1 MYHLIIR
8 NSLPLVTLLLL
19 SCNFSNKKMSETP
32 NDEKHFPPKADSVLN
47 IINLVNDHWQNSHP
61 EPDRAFWHPAAY
73 HTGNIEAYKVTGNE
87 RFLEYSKNGLSII
100 TGKEPLQMIVQTGN
114 IIMAKL
120 RNMCFLGTGRSLFR
134 LMRISI
140 L

>member
-8 NSLPLVTLLLL
+8 NSLALVTLLLL
-19 SCNFSNKKMSETP
+19 SCNFSNKKSSKTP
-32 NDEKHFPPKADSVLN
+32 SDEKHFPPKADSVLN

-87 RFLEYSKNGLSII
+87 RFLQYSKKWAEHNNWKGATSDDRSNWKYHYGETPEHVLFGDWQIFQGPSI
-100 TGKEPLQMIVQTGN
+100 
-114 IIMAKL
+114 
-120 RNMCFLGTGRSLFR
+120 
-134 LMRISI
+134 
-140 L
+140 